1 VRKSGIDKILRR
13 LPWTLSICRSHL
25 ISRRPGKVPVWQGQ
39 FQLRFW
45 TGSGVNSQS
54 ATENSPSPP
63 KEHVWSSVCHTG
75 TGQLSSIET
84 FFL

>member
-1 VRKSGIDKILRR
+1 
-13 LPWTLSICRSHL
+13 
-25 ISRRPGKVPVWQGQ
+25 VWQGQ

-84 FFL
+84 FFLSTSGKNGGGLITQSCLFFFFFVSTGV